1 VKKIFRWLLSNLL
14 LILVII
20 SVIYSYMFWGNLTG
34 KNTPVGKAVAYLSNE
49 FDGVGQFVEGVKNK
63 QARLSGTLSN
73 EQQDQTLGIQSQGAQ
88 SQPELQLDKQ
98 LDEQAVTEIDAAMSD
113 VDTTNVVAT
122 SENELGV
129 EKQVATNGQQLSQ
142 ENVQEKDVQE
152 NASIEK
158 TDDVAQKAQ
167 SELEQEKLEQENSE
181 GVSSEAASSEQVNS
195 KLVVAEQTDESQ
207 LGELQPVEQQ
217 PVSIS
222 YSHNNMHVQ
231 QNSDG
236 ELEVQPQSLTT
247 QIENVATQ
255 KIEGAQESGQ
265 LSTTTTKESLSKND
279 FVSTEIASQLESIDD
294 SGDKSGIN
302 GNGGWEQELSAERNS
317 DIAPESMSIPETWI
331 IARKSF
337 YQKKYDLSEKS
348 YRSVIAG
355 TKDNFD
361 AYGELGNVYFN
372 QGKDTQ
378 AAEAYLQAATIL
390 LVKGDIQRAQSLLQV
405 LQQLDAAK
413 AKQLQR
419 LLGQPLS

>member
-1 VKKIFRWLLSNLL
+1 MKKIFRWLLSNLL
-14 LILVII
+14 LILVIV
-20 SVIYSYMFWGNLTG
+20 SVIYSYIFWGNLSG
-34 KNTPVGKAVAYLSNE
+34 KNTPVGKAVAYLSSE
-49 FDGVGQFVEGVKNK
+49 FNGVGQFVEGVKNK
-63 QARLSGTLSN
+63 QARLAGTSSN
-73 EQQDQTLGIQSQGAQ
+73 QQQDQTLAAQLESQAEQ
-88 SQPELQLDKQ
+88 Q
-98 LDEQAVTEIDAAMSD
+98 LDEQTVTKIDTAMSD
-113 VDTTNVVAT
+113 VDTGNAVPT

-129 EKQVATNGQQLSQ
+129 EKQTAASDQQLSQ
-142 ENVQEKDVQE
+142 DNVQE

-158 TDDVAQKAQ
+158 ADDVVQKVL
-167 SELEQEKLEQENSE
+167 SELKPEKLEQENSE
-181 GVSSEAASSEQVNS
+181 RASSEQEDS
-195 KLVVAEQTDESQ
+195 KLVVAEQTVEQAAEELSQAQSKQTSKQADESQ
-207 LGELQPVEQQ
+207 LAEQQ

-222 YSHNNMHVQ
+222 YSHNNMHMQ

-236 ELEVQPQSLTT
+236 ELEVQPQSLTA
-247 QIENVATQ
+247 QIEDVATQ
-255 KIEGAQESGQ
+255 KIEGGQ
-265 LSTTTTKESLSKND
+265 SSASTAKEGTSKND
-279 FVSTEIASQLESIDD
+279 SASTEIVLET
-294 SGDKSGIN
+294 
-302 GNGGWEQELSAERNS
+302 
-317 DIAPESMSIPETWI
+317 MSIPETWV

-372 QGKDTQ
+372 QGKDAQ

-419 LLGQPLS
+419 LIGQPVS

>member
-1 VKKIFRWLLSNLL
+1 MKKIFRWLLSNLL
-14 LILVII
+14 LILVIV
-20 SVIYSYMFWGNLTG
+20 SVIYSYMFWGNLSG

-49 FDGVGQFVEGVKNK
+49 FDDVGQFVEGVKNK
-63 QARLSGTLSN
+63 QARLAGTSSN
-73 EQQDQTLGIQSQGAQ
+73 QQQDQTLAAQLESQAEQ
-88 SQPELQLDKQ
+88 Q
-98 LDEQAVTEIDAAMSD
+98 LDEQAVTKIDTAMSD
-113 VDTTNVVAT
+113 VDTANAVPT

-129 EKQVATNGQQLSQ
+129 EKQTAASDQLLSQ
-142 ENVQEKDVQE
+142 NNVQE

-158 TDDVAQKAQ
+158 ADDVAQKVL
-167 SELEQEKLEQENSE
+167 SELKQEKLEQENSE
-181 GVSSEAASSEQVNS
+181 RASSEQANSEEDS
-195 KLVVAEQTDESQ
+195 KLVVAEQTVEQAAEELSQAQLKQTSKQADESQ
-207 LGELQPVEQQ
+207 PAEQQ

-236 ELEVQPQSLTT
+236 ELEVQPQSLTARV
-247 QIENVATQ
+247 ENEAIQ
-255 KIEGAQESGQ
+255 KIEGVQESGQ
-265 LSTTTTKESLSKND
+265 SSTAKEGTSKND
-279 FVSTEIASQLESIDD
+279 SASTEIVLET
-294 SGDKSGIN
+294 
-302 GNGGWEQELSAERNS
+302 
-317 DIAPESMSIPETWI
+317 MSIPETWI

-372 QGKDTQ
+372 QGKDAQ

-390 LVKGDIQRAQSLLQV
+390 LVKGDVQRAQSLLQV

-419 LLGQPLS
+419 LIGQPVS